1 MAIVTNTLTT
11 FDVDNIPEDLEDII
25 YNVAPEET
33 VYLSLI
39 GRTKVKQR
47 FHEWQTDT
55 NYTPSTTN
63 AVIEGDDIT
72 TYQAVTPTVRI
83 GVHVQL
89 SHETLIES
97 DTNELVDHAGMASNL
112 AYDIAH
118 FGLKLR
124 QSLESMA
131 LNNIADSAGTSSSPR
146 ITPGMLA
153 YIVTNTDSAAGA
165 GTGDTN
171 APSYTSTP
179 NSTRTDDTQRTFTE
193 AIHKSVLQQMW
204 TSSGSVQGAIVMVG
218 AFNKTQ
224 ASAFAGIATTTY
236 NLNSP
241 KVAAVIGA
249 ADVYVSDW
257 GIVSFVPNRL
267 MRTRDAIYVRPAYAK
282 IGYLRPYE
290 VVKLAKTGHAEKR
303 VLRTEWCHIVTNEA
317 AMGGAWDLTTS

>member
-1 MAIVTNTLTT
+1 MAIVTNTLLTY
-11 FDVDNIPEDLEDII
+11 DVDNIPEDLEDMI
-25 YNVAPEET
+25 YNVEPQET
-33 VYLSLI
+33 PYLSLI
-39 GRTKVKQR
+39 GRTKVKNR
-47 FHEWQTDT
+47 FHEWQTDV

-63 AVIEGDDIT
+63 AVIEGDDVT
-72 TYQAVTPTVRI
+72 TYEAITPTVRI
-83 GVHVQL
+83 GCHVQI
-89 SHETLIES
+89 SDERIIES
-97 DTNELVDHAGMASNL
+97 DTNEIVDHAGMASNL
-112 AYDIAH
+112 AYDIAK

-124 QSLESMA
+124 QSIESMA
-131 LNNIADSAGTSSSPR
+131 LNNIADAAGSSSTPR

-165 GTGDTN
+165 GASDTN
-171 APSYTSTP
+171 IPVYTSTP
-179 NSTRTDDTQRTFTE
+179 NDTRDDGTQRTFTE

-204 TSSGSVQGAIVMVG
+204 TSSGSVQGAYVMVG
-218 AFNKTQ
+218 AFNKGQ

-241 KVAAVIGA
+241 KVAAIIGA

-282 IGYLRPYE
+282 IGYLRPFE
-290 VVKLAKTGHAEKR
+290 VIKLAKTGHAEKR
-303 VLRTEWCHIVTNEA
+303 LLRAEWCHIVTNEA